1 MDIGKVPEAVLKRS
15 VIGKALSCKRK
26 EVLMGS
32 AVGEDC
38 AALELPQGY
47 IFVCST
53 DPITAAKENT
63 GRLAVSVTANDLAS
77 AGAEP
82 VAIMLTIL
90 LPEGA
95 DEKLLSGLMSEVSEQ
110 AGLLNIEIIGGHT
123 EVTDTVVRPLLS
135 VTGIGRVKKDKFV
148 STGGA
153 RPGEDLIVTKA
164 IGIEGTY
171 IIATEH
177 EKELLET
184 LPESLIKRAQGFIKD
199 ISVVDEGL
207 LAGRYGVSAMHDIT
221 EGGIYG
227 ALWEM
232 CEASGVGCEVDIKR
246 IPVRQ
251 ETIEIAEVFGLD
263 PYRLIS
269 SGSMLIACRDGN
281 GLLDEFSKAGIEASF
296 IGRTN
301 DTKKR
306 IIRTNAG
313 ERFLTPPDTDE
324 LHRI

>member
-1 MDIGKVPEAVLKRS
+1 MEIGKVPEVVLKRS
-15 VIGKALSCKRK
+15 VIGKAGVCKRE

-38 AALELPQGY
+38 AALELPEGY
-47 IFVCST
+47 VFVCST

-82 VAIMLTIL
+82 LAIMLTIL
-90 LPEGA
+90 LPAGSSE
-95 DEKLLSGLMSEVSEQ
+95 ELLSSLMSEVSEQ

-135 VTGIGRVKKDKFV
+135 VTGIGRVKKEKFV
-148 STGGA
+148 LTGGA
-153 RPGEDLIVTKA
+153 HPGEDLIVTKSV
-164 IGIEGTY
+164 GIEGTY

-177 EKELLET
+177 EKELSES

-199 ISVVDEGL
+199 ISVVKEGL
-207 LAGRYGVSAMHDIT
+207 IAGEYGASAMHDIT

-227 ALWEM
+227 ALWEL
-232 CEASGVGCEVDIKR
+232 CESSGVGCEVDIKK
-246 IPVRQ
+246 IPIRQ

-269 SGSMLIACRDGN
+269 SGSMLIACKDGN
-281 GLLDEFSKAGIEASF
+281 GLLSELSKAGIEASY

-301 DTKKR
+301 ETKKR
-306 IIRTNAG
+306 IIKTNAG
-313 ERFLTPPDTDE
+313 ERFLTPPGTDE
-324 LHRI
+324 LHKL

>member
-15 VIGKALSCKRK
+15 VIGKTGSCKRE
-26 EVLMGS
+26 EVIMGS

-38 AALELPQGY
+38 AALELPEGY
-47 IFVCST
+47 VFVCST
-53 DPITAAKENT
+53 DPITAAKENA
-63 GRLAVSVTANDLAS
+63 GRLAVAVTANDLAS

-82 VAIMLTIL
+82 VALMLTVL
-90 LPEGA
+90 LPEGS
-95 DEKLLSGLMSEVSEQ
+95 DEELLSSIMSEVSEQ
-110 AGLLNIEIIGGHT
+110 AALLNIEITGGHT

-135 VTGIGRVKKDKFV
+135 VTGIGRVKKESFV

-153 RPGEDLIVTKA
+153 HPGEDLIVTKA

-177 EKELLET
+177 EEELSKR
-184 LPESLIKRAQGFIKD
+184 LPKSLIKRAQGFVND
-199 ISVVDEGL
+199 ISVVKEGL
-207 LAGRYGVSAMHDIT
+207 IAGNYGVSAMHDIT

-227 ALWEM
+227 ALWEL

-263 PYRLIS
+263 PCKLIS

-281 GLLDEFSKAGIEASF
+281 GLLSELSKAGIEASY

-301 DTKKR
+301 ETKKR
-306 IIRTNAG
+306 IIKTDAG
-313 ERFLTPPDTDE
+313 ERFLTPPDVDE
-324 LHRI
+324 LHKV

>member
-1 MDIGKVPEAVLKRS
+1 MEIGKVPEVVLKRS
-15 VIGKALSCKRK
+15 VIGKTGVCKRE

-38 AALELPQGY
+38 AALELPEGY
-47 IFVCST
+47 VFVCST

-82 VAIMLTIL
+82 LAIMLTIL
-90 LPEGA
+90 LPAGSSE
-95 DEKLLSGLMSEVSEQ
+95 ELLSSLMSEVSEQ

-135 VTGIGRVKKDKFV
+135 VTWIGRVKKEKFV
-148 STGGA
+148 PTGGA
-153 RPGEDLIVTKA
+153 HPGEDLIVTKSV
-164 IGIEGTY
+164 GIEGTY

-177 EKELLET
+177 EKELSES

-199 ISVVDEGL
+199 ISVVKEGL
-207 LAGRYGVSAMHDIT
+207 IAGEYGASAMHDIT

-227 ALWEM
+227 ALWEL
-232 CEASGVGCEVDIKR
+232 CESSGVGCEVDIKK
-246 IPVRQ
+246 IPIRQ

-269 SGSMLIACRDGN
+269 SGSMLIACKDGN
-281 GLLDEFSKAGIEASF
+281 GLLSELSKAGIEASY

-301 DTKKR
+301 ETKKR
-306 IIRTNAG
+306 IIKTNAG
-313 ERFLTPPDTDE
+313 ERFLTPPGTDE
-324 LHRI
+324 LHKL

>member
-1 MDIGKVPEAVLKRS
+1 MEIGKVPEVVLKRS
-15 VIGKALSCKRK
+15 VIGKAGVCKRE

-38 AALELPQGY
+38 AALELPEGY
-47 IFVCST
+47 VFVCST

-82 VAIMLTIL
+82 LAIMLTIL
-90 LPEGA
+90 LPAGSSE
-95 DEKLLSGLMSEVSEQ
+95 ELLSSLMSEVSEQ

-135 VTGIGRVKKDKFV
+135 VTGIGRVKKEKFV
-148 STGGA
+148 LTGGA
-153 RPGEDLIVTKA
+153 HPGEDLIVTKSV
-164 IGIEGTY
+164 GIEGTY

-177 EKELLET
+177 EKELSES

-199 ISVVDEGL
+199 ISVVKEGL
-207 LAGRYGVSAMHDIT
+207 IAGEYGASAMHDIT

-227 ALWEM
+227 ALWEL
-232 CEASGVGCEVDIKR
+232 CESSGVGCEVDIKK
-246 IPVRQ
+246 IPIRQ

-269 SGSMLIACRDGN
+269 SGSMLIACKDGN
-281 GLLDEFSKAGIEASF
+281 GLLSELSKAGIEASY

-301 DTKKR
+301 ETKKR
-306 IIRTNAG
+306 IIKTNAG
-313 ERFLTPPDTDE
+313 ERFLTHPGTDE
-324 LHRI
+324 LHKL

>member
-1 MDIGKVPEAVLKRS
+1 MEIGKVPEVVLKRS
-15 VIGKALSCKRK
+15 VIGKTRVCKRE

-38 AALELPQGY
+38 AALELPEGY
-47 IFVCST
+47 VFVCST

-82 VAIMLTIL
+82 LAIMLTIL
-90 LPEGA
+90 LPAGSSE
-95 DEKLLSGLMSEVSEQ
+95 ELLSSLMSEVSEQ

-135 VTGIGRVKKDKFV
+135 VTGIGRVKKEKFV
-148 STGGA
+148 PTGGA
-153 RPGEDLIVTKA
+153 HPGEDLIVTKSV
-164 IGIEGTY
+164 GIEGTY

-177 EKELLET
+177 EKELSES

-199 ISVVDEGL
+199 ISVVKEGL
-207 LAGRYGVSAMHDIT
+207 IAGEYGASAMHDIT

-227 ALWEM
+227 ALWEL
-232 CEASGVGCEVDIKR
+232 CESSGVGCEVDIKK
-246 IPVRQ
+246 IPIRQ

-269 SGSMLIACRDGN
+269 SGSMLIACKDGN
-281 GLLDEFSKAGIEASF
+281 GLLSELSKAGIEASY

-301 DTKKR
+301 ETKKR
-306 IIRTNAG
+306 IIKTNAG
-313 ERFLTPPDTDE
+313 ERFLTPPGTDE
-324 LHRI
+324 LHKL

>member
-15 VIGKALSCKRK
+15 VIGKAGLCKRE

-38 AALELPQGY
+38 AALELPEGY

-82 VAIMLTIL
+82 VAVMLTIL

-95 DEKLLSGLMSEVSEQ
+95 DEELLSGLMSEVSAQ
-110 AGLLNIEIIGGHT
+110 AELLNIEIIGGHT

-135 VTGIGRVKKDKFV
+135 VTGIGRVRKDKFV
-148 STGGA
+148 PTGGA
-153 RPGEDLIVTKA
+153 HPGEDLIVTKA

-177 EKELLET
+177 EKKLLET

-207 LAGRYGVSAMHDIT
+207 LAGEYGVCAMHDIT

-232 CEASGVGCEVDIKR
+232 CEASGVGCEVDIKK

-281 GLLDEFSKAGIEASF
+281 GLLSELSKAGIEASF

-306 IIRTNAG
+306 IIKTNAG
-313 ERFLTPPDTDE
+313 ERFLTPPGTDE

>member
-95 DEKLLSGLMSEVSEQ
+95 DEELLSGLMSEVSEQ

>member
-1 MDIGKVPEAVLKRS
+1 
-15 VIGKALSCKRK
+15 
-26 EVLMGS
+26 MGS

-232 CEASGVGCEVDIKR
+232 CEASDVGCEVDIKR

>member
-1 MDIGKVPEAVLKRS
+1 MDIGKVPEAVLKRA
-15 VIGKALSCKRK
+15 VIGKAGSCKRN
-26 EVLMGS
+26 EVMMGS

-38 AALELPQGY
+38 AALELPEGY

-90 LPEGA
+90 LPKGS
-95 DEKLLSGLMSEVSEQ
+95 DEALLSALMTEVSEQ
-110 AGLLNIEIIGGHT
+110 SERLNMEIIGGHT

-135 VTGIGRVKKDKFV
+135 VTGIGRVKKERFV
-148 STGGA
+148 PTGGA

-177 EKELLET
+177 EKELSKR
-184 LPESLIKRAQGFIKD
+184 LPQSLIKRAQGFIED
-199 ISVVDEGL
+199 ISVVKEGL
-207 LAGRYGVSAMHDIT
+207 IACKYGVSSMHDIT

-263 PYRLIS
+263 PCKLIS
-269 SGSMLIACRDGN
+269 SGSMLISCRDGN
-281 GLLDEFSKAGIEASF
+281 GLLQELSKAGIEASF

-301 DTKKR
+301 ETKKR
-306 IIRTNAG
+306 IIRTDGG
-313 ERFLTPPDTDE
+313 ERFLTPPDVDE
-324 LHRI
+324 LHKL

>member
-1 MDIGKVPEAVLKRS
+1 M
-15 VIGKALSCKRK
+15 
-26 EVLMGS
+26 
-32 AVGEDC
+32 
-38 AALELPQGY
+38 
-47 IFVCST
+47 
-53 DPITAAKENT
+53 
-63 GRLAVSVTANDLAS
+63 
-77 AGAEP
+77 
-82 VAIMLTIL
+82 
-90 LPEGA
+90 
-95 DEKLLSGLMSEVSEQ
+95 
-110 AGLLNIEIIGGHT
+110 
-123 EVTDTVVRPLLS
+123 VRPLLS
-135 VTGIGRVKKDKFV
+135 VTGIGRVRKDKFV
-148 STGGA
+148 PTGGA
-153 RPGEDLIVTKA
+153 HPGEDLIVTKA

-281 GLLDEFSKAGIEASF
+281 GLLSELSKAGIEASF

>member
-1 MDIGKVPEAVLKRS
+1 
-15 VIGKALSCKRK
+15 
-26 EVLMGS
+26 MGS

-95 DEKLLSGLMSEVSEQ
+95 NEELLSGLMSEVSEQ

>member
-1 MDIGKVPEAVLKRS
+1 MEIGKVPEVVLKRS
-15 VIGKALSCKRK
+15 VIGKTGVCKRE

-38 AALELPQGY
+38 AALELPEGY
-47 IFVCST
+47 VFVCST
-53 DPITAAKENT
+53 DPITTAKENT

-82 VAIMLTIL
+82 LAIMLTIL
-90 LPEGA
+90 LPAGSSE
-95 DEKLLSGLMSEVSEQ
+95 ELLSSLMSEVSEQ

-135 VTGIGRVKKDKFV
+135 VTGIGRVKKEKFV
-148 STGGA
+148 PTGGA
-153 RPGEDLIVTKA
+153 HPGEDLIVTKSV
-164 IGIEGTY
+164 GIEGTY

-177 EKELLET
+177 EKELSES

-199 ISVVDEGL
+199 ISVVKEGL
-207 LAGRYGVSAMHDIT
+207 IAGEYGASAMHDIT

-227 ALWEM
+227 ALWEL
-232 CEASGVGCEVDIKR
+232 CESSGVGCEVDIKK
-246 IPVRQ
+246 IPIRQ

-269 SGSMLIACRDGN
+269 SGSMLIACKDGN
-281 GLLDEFSKAGIEASF
+281 GLLSELSKAGIEASY

-301 DTKKR
+301 ETKKR
-306 IIRTNAG
+306 IIKTNAG
-313 ERFLTPPDTDE
+313 ERFLTPPGTDE
-324 LHRI
+324 LHKL

>member
-15 VIGKALSCKRK
+15 VIGKTGSFKRE
-26 EVLMGS
+26 EVIMGS

-38 AALELPQGY
+38 AALELPEGY

-53 DPITAAKENT
+53 DPITAAKENA
-63 GRLAVSVTANDLAS
+63 GRLAVAVTANDLAS

-82 VAIMLTIL
+82 VALMLTIL
-90 LPEGA
+90 LPEGS
-95 DEKLLSGLMSEVSEQ
+95 DEELLSSIMSEVSEQ
-110 AGLLNIEIIGGHT
+110 AALLNIEITGGHT

-135 VTGIGRVKKDKFV
+135 VTGIGRVKKESFV

-153 RPGEDLIVTKA
+153 HPGEDLIVTKA

-171 IIATEH
+171 IIASEH
-177 EKELLET
+177 EEELSKR
-184 LPESLIKRAQGFIKD
+184 LPKSLIKRAQGFVDD
-199 ISVVDEGL
+199 ISVVKEGL
-207 LAGRYGVSAMHDIT
+207 IAGKYGVSAMHDIT

-227 ALWEM
+227 ALWEL

-263 PYRLIS
+263 PCKLIS
-269 SGSMLIACRDGN
+269 SGSMLISCRDGN
-281 GLLDEFSKAGIEASF
+281 GLLSELSKAGIEASY

-301 DTKKR
+301 ETKKR
-306 IIRTNAG
+306 IIKTDAG
-313 ERFLTPPDTDE
+313 ERFLTPPDVDE
-324 LHRI
+324 LHKV

>member
-1 MDIGKVPEAVLKRS
+1 
-15 VIGKALSCKRK
+15 
-26 EVLMGS
+26 MGS

-95 DEKLLSGLMSEVSEQ
+95 DEELLSGLMSEVSEQ

>member
-1 MDIGKVPEAVLKRS
+1 MEIGKVPEVVLKRS
-15 VIGKALSCKRK
+15 VIGKTGVCKRE

-38 AALELPQGY
+38 AALELPEGY
-47 IFVCST
+47 VFVCST

-82 VAIMLTIL
+82 LAIMLTIL
-90 LPEGA
+90 LPAGSSE
-95 DEKLLSGLMSEVSEQ
+95 ELLSSLMSEVSEQ

-135 VTGIGRVKKDKFV
+135 VTGIGRVKKEKFV
-148 STGGA
+148 LTGGA
-153 RPGEDLIVTKA
+153 HPGEDLIVTKSV
-164 IGIEGTY
+164 GIEGTY

-177 EKELLET
+177 EKELSES

-199 ISVVDEGL
+199 ISVVKEGL
-207 LAGRYGVSAMHDIT
+207 IAGEYGASAMHDIT

-227 ALWEM
+227 ALWEL
-232 CEASGVGCEVDIKR
+232 CESSGVGCEVDIKK
-246 IPVRQ
+246 IPIRQ

-269 SGSMLIACRDGN
+269 SGSMLIACKDGN
-281 GLLDEFSKAGIEASF
+281 GLLSELSKAGIEASY

-301 DTKKR
+301 ETKKR
-306 IIRTNAG
+306 IIKTNAG
-313 ERFLTPPDTDE
+313 ERFLTPPGTDE
-324 LHRI
+324 LHKL

>member
-1 MDIGKVPEAVLKRS
+1 MEIGKVPEVVLKRS
-15 VIGKALSCKRK
+15 VIGKTGVCKRE

-38 AALELPQGY
+38 AALELPEGY
-47 IFVCST
+47 VFVCST

-63 GRLAVSVTANDLAS
+63 ERLAVSVTANDLAS

-82 VAIMLTIL
+82 LAIMLTIL
-90 LPEGA
+90 LPAGSSE
-95 DEKLLSGLMSEVSEQ
+95 ELLSSLMSEVSEQ

-135 VTGIGRVKKDKFV
+135 VTGIGRVKKEKFV
-148 STGGA
+148 LTGGA
-153 RPGEDLIVTKA
+153 HPGEDLIVTKSV
-164 IGIEGTY
+164 GIEGTY

-177 EKELLET
+177 EKELSES

-199 ISVVDEGL
+199 ISVVKEGL
-207 LAGRYGVSAMHDIT
+207 IAGEYGASAMHDIT

-227 ALWEM
+227 ALWEL
-232 CEASGVGCEVDIKR
+232 CESSGVGCEVDIKK
-246 IPVRQ
+246 IPIRQ

-269 SGSMLIACRDGN
+269 SGSMLIACKDGN
-281 GLLDEFSKAGIEASF
+281 GLLSELSKAGIEASY

-301 DTKKR
+301 ETKKR
-306 IIRTNAG
+306 IIKTNAG
-313 ERFLTPPDTDE
+313 ERFLTPPGTDE
-324 LHRI
+324 LHKL

>member
-1 MDIGKVPEAVLKRS
+1 MEIGKVPEVVLKRS
-15 VIGKALSCKRK
+15 VIGKTRVCKRE

-38 AALELPQGY
+38 AALELPEGY
-47 IFVCST
+47 VFVCST

-82 VAIMLTIL
+82 LAIMLTIL
-90 LPEGA
+90 LPDGSSE
-95 DEKLLSGLMSEVSEQ
+95 ELLSSLMSEVSEQ

-135 VTGIGRVKKDKFV
+135 VTGIGRVKKEKFV
-148 STGGA
+148 PTGGA
-153 RPGEDLIVTKA
+153 HPGEDLIVTKSV
-164 IGIEGTY
+164 GIEGTY

-177 EKELLET
+177 EKELSES

-199 ISVVDEGL
+199 ISVVKEGL
-207 LAGRYGVSAMHDIT
+207 IAGEYGASAMHDIT

-227 ALWEM
+227 ALWEL
-232 CEASGVGCEVDIKR
+232 CESSGVGCEVDIKK
-246 IPVRQ
+246 IPIRQ

-269 SGSMLIACRDGN
+269 SGSMLIACKDGN
-281 GLLDEFSKAGIEASF
+281 GLLSELSKAGIEASY

-301 DTKKR
+301 ETKKR
-306 IIRTNAG
+306 IIKTNAG
-313 ERFLTPPDTDE
+313 ERFLTPPGTDE
-324 LHRI
+324 LHKL

>member
-1 MDIGKVPEAVLKRS
+1 MEIGKVPEAVLKRS
-15 VIGKALSCKRK
+15 VIGKAASCKRK
-26 EVLMGS
+26 EVLIGS

-38 AALELPQGY
+38 AALELPEGCV
-47 IFVCST
+47 FVCST

-95 DEKLLSGLMSEVSEQ
+95 DEELLSGLMSEVSEQ

-135 VTGIGRVKKDKFV
+135 VTGIGRVKKEKFV

-153 RPGEDLIVTKA
+153 NPGEDLIVTKA

-171 IIATEH
+171 IIAAEH
-177 EKELLET
+177 EAELSER
-184 LPESLIKRAQGFIKD
+184 LPMSLIKRAQGFIED
-199 ISVVDEGL
+199 ISVVKEGL
-207 LAGRYGVSAMHDIT
+207 IAGEYGVSAMHDIT

-227 ALWEM
+227 ALWEL
-232 CEASGVGCEVDIKR
+232 CEASGVGCEVDIKK

-269 SGSMLIACRDGN
+269 SGSMLISCRDGN
-281 GLLDEFSKAGIEASF
+281 GLLDTFSKAGIEASF
-296 IGRTN
+296 VGRTN
-301 DTKKR
+301 GTKKR
-306 IIRTNAG
+306 IIKTNAG
-313 ERFLTPPDTDE
+313 ERFLTPPDADE
-324 LHRI
+324 LHRL